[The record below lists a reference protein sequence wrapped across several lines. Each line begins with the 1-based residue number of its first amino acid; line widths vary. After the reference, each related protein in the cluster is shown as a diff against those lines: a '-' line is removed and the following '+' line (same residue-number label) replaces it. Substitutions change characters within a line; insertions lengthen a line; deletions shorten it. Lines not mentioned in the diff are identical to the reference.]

1 MLKLIVPLVCLT
13 SIVGCSSTP
22 QNVAQEPYCYT
33 DETVVNSNGSVNSTT
48 TLQCSDNPFKRAK
61 LVGVDM
67 KNCRTWRR
75 TDVVGGYEKN
85 YGGYICRDAKGVWRP
100 LTDY

>member
-1 MLKLIVPLVCLT
+1 MLKYLLLSITTVSLI
-13 SIVGCSSTP
+13 GCSSTP
-22 QNVAQEPYCYT
+22 ETVVADPYCYT
-33 DETVVNSNGSVNSTT
+33 DETIVNSNGNVNSTT
-48 TLQCSDNPFKRAK
+48 TLQCSDNPLKRAK
-61 LVGVDM
+61 IVGVDM

-85 YGGYICRDAKGVWRP
+85 YGGYICRDAKGTWRP